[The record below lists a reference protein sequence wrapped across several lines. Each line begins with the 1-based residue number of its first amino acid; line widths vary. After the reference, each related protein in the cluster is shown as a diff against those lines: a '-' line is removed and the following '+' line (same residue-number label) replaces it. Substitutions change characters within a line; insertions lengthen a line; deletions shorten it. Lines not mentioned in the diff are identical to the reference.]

1 MGSDSGRRADFST
14 ETRELVA
21 RRAGFRC
28 SFPGCGQLTVGPANK
43 PCISVNVG
51 HAAHIY
57 SAATSGK
64 GPRGTGGLTESDLK
78 SLENAIWLCA
88 HHANLIDKNQGE
100 DYPADVL
107 HSYKTLHETR
117 MAHELAGIQTPFGWV
132 DRVVVDS
139 CPLFSDRFE
148 LRFAKLNLVIGGNAV
163 GKTAL
168 CEWIAA
174 HSDPT
179 YLVRWDKTRVDWK
192 RVSTEMHYN
201 NPEPHCIGVDFLSP
215 DYPTYKLDGKPT
227 AVATGPVKVVFP
239 TELDFREQETPDHL
253 ELVAKALNLHGYEV
267 KALCNELS
275 LNGDEFLKAWFE
287 EDDDGRHMYV
297 QVQSEDGTG
306 RRYLPLLSS
315 SERTRLLMQLGMM
328 AANKLSVLGPTLL
341 ILDAGFCLLDT
352 DWLRHCAE
360 ILASPTCRFQTV
372 AVTLTRDID
381 FDAVEW
387 TGWKIIRLEGKPPDA
402 ALTVGFG
409 GSTQWQDQ

>member
-28 SFPGCGQLTVGPANK
+28 SFPWCGQLTVGPANK

-78 SLENAIWLCA
+78 SPENAIWLCA
-88 HHANLIDKNQGE
+88 QHANLIDKNQGE

-107 HSYKTLHETR
+107 HSYKTLNETR
-117 MAHELAGIQTPFGWV
+117 MAHELA
-132 DRVVVDS
+132 
-139 CPLFSDRFE
+139 E
-148 LRFAKLNLVIGGNAV
+148 
-163 GKTAL
+163 
-168 CEWIAA
+168 
-174 HSDPT
+174 
-179 YLVRWDKTRVDWK
+179 
-192 RVSTEMHYN
+192 
-201 NPEPHCIGVDFLSP
+201 
-215 DYPTYKLDGKPT
+215 
-227 AVATGPVKVVFP
+227 
-239 TELDFREQETPDHL
+239 
-253 ELVAKALNLHGYEV
+253 
-267 KALCNELS
+267 
-275 LNGDEFLKAWFE
+275 
-287 EDDDGRHMYV
+287 
-297 QVQSEDGTG
+297 SEDGTG

-360 ILASPTCRFQTV
+360 ILASPTC
-372 AVTLTRDID
+372 D
-381 FDAVEW
+381 F
-387 TGWKIIRLEGKPPDA
+387 KLSLSR
-402 ALTVGFG
+402 
-409 GSTQWQDQ
+409 